1 MRLLIKNALI
11 LPMTAE
17 ELVLTQGDILMEGDR
32 LVSVGP
38 SVPEASAGRVLDGTG
53 KLAMPGL
60 VNCHNHAAMTFFRAY
75 SDDLRLW
82 DWLRD
87 RIWPAEARMTGEDVY
102 WGTLLAC
109 AEMIKSGT
117 TAFADM
123 YIFMDE
129 AARAVAQSGI
139 RGALAR
145 GMVYE
150 ADSARTKLRETRSLF
165 ERWHRG
171 AGGRITVM
179 VGPHAPFTCPPE
191 FMKET
196 LALAG
201 ELGAGIHI
209 HISETTEEVDHMFQ
223 HYGKSPVRY
232 LYDLGL
238 FDHHVLAAHCVNL
251 SREELYLF
259 RNMRGGV
266 SHNPVSNCKLGC
278 GLAPVLDLRKLGV
291 NVGLGTDGAGS
302 ASTLDMFQEI
312 KAAAWL
318 QKNRTGDPTAL
329 TAYEVLKMATITG
342 ARVLGLEDEIGSLEP
357 GKQADVILIDL
368 EQPHLYPR
376 HDLSSLLAY
385 AATGADVQTVI
396 CAGVVVMENRQ
407 LRLLDEKAILRE
419 AESRARRIVATAE
432 TPA

>member
-1 MRLLIKNALI
+1 LRLLIKNTLI
-11 LPMTAE
+11 LPMTTPE
-17 ELVLTQGDILMEGDR
+17 PTIMQGDILIEDER

-38 SVPEASAGRVLDGTG
+38 SLPETMADRVLDGSG

-60 VNCHNHAAMTFFRAY
+60 INCHNHAAMTFFRAY

-102 WGTLLAC
+102 WGTLLAA

-117 TAFADM
+117 TTFADM
-123 YIFMDE
+123 YVYMED
-129 AARAVAQSGI
+129 AARAVTEAGI
-139 RGALAR
+139 RGVLAR

-150 ADSARTKLRETRSLF
+150 EGLVQQKLRETRELF
-165 ERWHRG
+165 ERWHGG

-179 VGPHAPFTCPPE
+179 AGPHAPFTCPPD
-191 FMKET
+191 FIKET
-196 LALAG
+196 LTLAG
-201 ELGAGIHI
+201 QLGAGIHI

-223 HYGKSPVRY
+223 HYGQSPVRY

-238 FDHHVLAAHCVNL
+238 FDHHVLAAHCVNM
-251 SREELYLF
+251 SRDDLQLF
-259 RNMRGGV
+259 RSMRGGIA
-266 SHNPVSNCKLGC
+266 HNPVSNCKLGC
-278 GLAPVLDLRKLGV
+278 GVAPILALRELGV

-302 ASTLDMFQEI
+302 ASTLDMFQEM

-318 QKNRTGDPTAL
+318 QKNQTGDPTAL

-342 ARVLGLEDEIGSLEP
+342 ARVLGLEEQVGSLAP

-376 HDLSSLLAY
+376 HDLTSLLAY
-385 AATGADVQTVI
+385 AASGADVQTVI
-396 CAGVVVMENRQ
+396 CAGEVVMANRQ
-407 LRLLDEKAILRE
+407 LRLIDEKQILRE
-419 AESRARRIVATAE
+419 SHARAQRIVAAV
-432 TPA
+432 

>member
-1 MRLLIKNALI
+1 MKLLIKNATI
-11 LPMTAE
+11 LPMTTE
-17 ELVLTQGDILMEGDR
+17 EPTVLTGDILIEGSR
-32 LVSVGP
+32 LISVGP
-38 SVPEASAGRVLDGTG
+38 TLPDSAADSVIDGTG

-82 DWLRD
+82 DWLHD
-87 RIWPAEARMTGEDVY
+87 RIWPAEARMTAEDIY

-109 AEMIKSGT
+109 AEMIKSGS

-123 YIFMDE
+123 YVFMEE
-129 AARAVAQSGI
+129 AARAVQESGI
-139 RGALAR
+139 RGVLAR

-150 ADSARTKLRETRSLF
+150 EGQVEAKLRETRQLY
-165 ERWHRG
+165 ERWHGG
-171 AGGRITVM
+171 ADGRISVM
-179 VGPHAPFTCPPE
+179 VGPHAPFTCPPD
-191 FMKET
+191 FIKAC

-238 FDHHVLAAHCVNL
+238 FEHHVLAAHCVNL
-251 SREELYLF
+251 SRDDLHLF
-259 RNMRGGV
+259 QGMRGGI

-278 GLAPVLDLRKLGV
+278 GLTPVLDLRRLGV

-302 ASTLDMFQEI
+302 ASTLDMFQEM

-318 QKNRTGDPTAL
+318 QKNATGDPTAL
-329 TAYEVLKMATITG
+329 TAYEVLKMATIEG
-342 ARVLGLEDEIGSLEP
+342 ARVLGLEEQIGSLAV

-376 HDLSSLLAY
+376 HDLASLLAY
-385 AATGADVQTVI
+385 AASGADVQTVI
-396 CAGVVVMENRQ
+396 CAGEVVMEERKL
-407 LRLLDEKAILRE
+407 LRLDEKQILRE
-419 AESRARRIVATAE
+419 AQARAARIVAEAKRN
-432 TPA
+432 A

>member
-1 MRLLIKNALI
+1 VRLLIKNALI

-17 ELVLTQGDILMEGDR
+17 EAVLTQGDILVEGDR
-32 LVSVGP
+32 LLSVGP
-38 SVPEASAGRVLDGTG
+38 AVPESAADRILDGTG

-87 RIWPAEARMTGEDVY
+87 RIWPAEARMAGEDIY

-123 YIFMDE
+123 YVFMDH
-129 AARAVAQSGI
+129 AARAVEEAGI
-139 RGALAR
+139 RGVLAR

-150 ADSARTKLRETRSLF
+150 EGQARVKLQETQALF
-165 ERWHRG
+165 ERWHGG

-179 VGPHAPFTCPPE
+179 AGPHAPFTCPPE
-191 FMKET
+191 FIRDT

-201 ELGAGIHI
+201 RLGAGIHI

-238 FDHHVLAAHCVNL
+238 FEHHVLAAHCVNL
-251 SREELYLF
+251 SRDDIYLF
-259 RNMRGGV
+259 KGMRGGV

-278 GLAPVLDLRKLGV
+278 GLAPVLELRKLGV

-302 ASTLDMFQEI
+302 ASTLDMFQEM

-318 QKNRTGDPTAL
+318 QKNQTGDPTAL

-342 ARVLGLEDEIGSLEP
+342 ARVLGLEEQIGSLTP

-376 HDLSSLLAY
+376 NDLTSLLAY
-385 AATGADVQTVI
+385 AASGADVHTVI
-396 CAGVVVMENRQ
+396 CAGQVVMENRR
-407 LRLLDEKAILRE
+407 LLLLDEQEIIREVQARSARIL
-419 AESRARRIVATAE
+419 E
-432 TPA
+432 TV